1 MSKSHGRYIEEC
13 GYIRQHNNDVNYKD
27 SEQVAKDSVAYSVA
41 MVNACKDIYNIADK
55 AFTELSNYSKASELY
70 GFPKVV
76 RNCMTSL
83 SECRSKIV
91 FFAKSKDID
100 LTSD

>member
-1 MSKSHGRYIEEC
+1 MSKSHGRYTDEY

-27 SEQVAKDSVAYSVA
+27 SEQVAKDSALHRVD
-41 MVNACKDIYNIADK
+41 MINTCKDIYNIVDN